1 MKVLIKAAFLAAGC
15 GLAAISAP
23 AQQPAAED
31 DIASH
36 IISVPVPARYRVDG
50 LRNGGRVH
58 SDATVQGGKSLRI
71 EVPGRSEQVWSV
83 AVSVPITAAVHAND
97 ELVLAFWARLERGE
111 NGATSAELPYNAV
124 QLASAP
130 YTQVFGGPAT
140 IGPEWHMF
148 EIHGRA
154 TQDYAAGA
162 LNVAMHLATGHQTI
176 DIGPVFVLN
185 MGQ

>member
-1 MKVLIKAAFLAAGC
+1 MPRPCSAARLRSILQWVRWRSRQEDLPQDKLI
-15 GLAAISAP
+15 
-23 AQQPAAED
+23 
-31 DIASH
+31 
-36 IISVPVPARYRVDG
+36 
-50 LRNGGRVH
+50 
-58 SDATVQGGKSLRI
+58 
-71 EVPGRSEQVWSV
+71 
-83 AVSVPITAAVHAND
+83 
-97 ELVLAFWARLERGE
+97 LAFWARLEQGE